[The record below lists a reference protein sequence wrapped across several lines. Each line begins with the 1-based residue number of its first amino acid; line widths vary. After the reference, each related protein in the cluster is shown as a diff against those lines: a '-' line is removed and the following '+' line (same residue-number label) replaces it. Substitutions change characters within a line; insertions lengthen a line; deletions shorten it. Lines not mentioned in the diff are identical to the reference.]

1 MYIRENFQENDMT
14 TSYSGRR
21 IRRAV
26 EKEQESIKRE
36 AKKEKQMN
44 LQEETKVKE
53 VQKSEENR
61 YSYLPEVGTD
71 RTKDRLRLMIVNK
84 LANGGNHL
92 IGVFGMNSDTILS
105 EVLQEMR
112 SSGNFIMLR
121 KSYLSMDD
129 VFATF
134 AGIILKYLQGSFLND
149 ERVYGD
155 DWTRN
160 QLFRYLNDICP
171 DETLEELGGFYK
183 IEALSIKLDRGEK
196 CKQLLRFIKEQLRR
210 YDVKF
215 VWNVETDIYNL
226 NYRLLKDLS
235 QIVCDDLIIVVNS
248 LAPLRMEAQHIGAE
262 FEYGDSEHMGHKI
275 IQKFFCGETIYDA

>member
-26 EKEQESIKRE
+26 EEEQESIKQE
-36 AKKEKQMN
+36 AKNEKQTN
-44 LQEETKVKE
+44 LREGTKVKE
-53 VQKSEENR
+53 VPKSEENR
-61 YSYLPEVGTD
+61 YSYLPEIGTD

-84 LANGGNHL
+84 LANGGNNL

-112 SSGNFIMLR
+112 SSGNFIMLQ
-121 KSYLSMDD
+121 KSWLSMDD
-129 VFATF
+129 VFKMF
-134 AGIILKYLQGSFLND
+134 AGTMLKYILSE
-149 ERVYGD
+149 ERVYISD
-155 DWTRN
+155 MTKN
-160 QLFRYLNDICP
+160 QLASYLEEICP
-171 DETLEELGGFYK
+171 EETYRELGGLYEL
-183 IEALSIKLDRGEK
+183 EALSRKLDRDEK
-196 CKQLLRFIKEQLRR
+196 CKQLLRFIKEQLGR

-215 VWNVETDIYNL
+215 VWNVETDICNL

-235 QIVCDDLIIVVNS
+235 QIACDDLIIVVNS

-262 FEYGDSEHMGHKI
+262 FEYGDSENMGHKI